1 MKRIILLAALLAGTV
16 CAAQKKPLDHSVY
29 DSWESVSG
37 ITISNDGRYVSYRI
51 TPQEGDAKL
60 IVKDILSGK
69 SIEIERGAVPTFTYD
84 GKWAVFS
91 IKAPFSATREAKIK
105 KKKDDEMPKDSLGY
119 LDLETFELGKIA
131 DVNSFK
137 TSYYSDIIAYEVGNK
152 KDKSVILWKI
162 GSESRDSVKN
172 ADKYILSQD
181 GKNLVAT
188 FKKDKKD
195 SLSCDAIVLYREGR
209 ADTLS
214 KDKKFY
220 SLPAF
225 NEESDKFVYL
235 ESADS
240 NDTGSKH
247 CSVVLY
253 DIAKESADVLVEN
266 AVNENADPFF
276 SRLSDRIF
284 LGLGEFIPENDTTI
298 VDFETASLD
307 IWNYDIYMTPP
318 IQKANSKRLATA
330 TSSAV
335 ININED
341 RHKIVPVGQDIEES
355 VRYFDGGEG
364 AYALVV
370 DDKAY
375 QISSTWDSNDFCDV
389 YLVNLSDG
397 SRRTVFTKLD
407 GRPSLSP
414 SGKYITWYTDR
425 NWFTYRVSDGK
436 VTNVTENIKGTFF
449 DDEDDHPM
457 PAPSIDRPHWFEGDE
472 AFLLAD
478 KYDLFFI
485 HPDGKKVKKLT
496 DGRKNDVSYTFTDIE
511 ANRISPAL
519 SKAGVSKIIGLKDDV
534 YATTFNRVNKEN
546 GLAKISL
553 DKGRKLFSFLEK
565 NSFPVVVKSGN
576 TIAYTKG
583 NFNEPNNIYITTD
596 EFGHSEKCSDIN
608 RQQSE
613 YNWGNVQLVHW
624 NAYDGAPL
632 DGLLFTPE
640 DLDPAKKYPMMIYF
654 YEKYSETLYSY
665 RAPAPSASTVN
676 IPFYASRGYVVF
688 IPDIVYTVGHPGE
701 SAYNCICAGAEA
713 MCEQFGFID
722 KNRMAIQGQSWGGYQ
737 TAYLVTRTNMF
748 AAAGAGA
755 PVGNMTSAYGGIRW
769 ESGMVRAMQYEHGQS
784 RIGSSL
790 WDEGGL
796 ELYLEN
802 SPVFHANKVT
812 TPTLIMHNDNDGA
825 VPWYQGIEFF
835 MSLRRFGSPAW
846 LLEYNNEA
854 HNLMERRNR
863 KDLSIRLQQFFDHYL
878 QGAPMPAWM
887 KTGIPIQRKGQYFG
901 YELTE

>member
-60 IVKDILSGK
+60 IVKDILSGR
-69 SIEIERGAVPTFTYD
+69 SIEIERGAAPTFTYD

-119 LDLETFELGKIA
+119 LDLETLKLDKIA

-137 TSYYSDIIAYEVGNK
+137 TSYYSDVIAYEVGNK

-225 NEESDKFVYL
+225 NEASDKFVYL

-240 NDTGSKH
+240 NSTGSKH

-341 RHKIVPVGQDIEES
+341 RHKIIPVGQDIEES

-370 DDKAY
+370 DDRAY

-397 SRRTVFTKLD
+397 SRKTVFKKLD

-414 SGKYITWYTDR
+414 SGKYITWFTDR

-457 PAPSIDRPHWFEGDE
+457 PAPSIDRPHWLEGDG

-478 KYDLFFI
+478 KYDLFLI
-485 HPDGKKVKKLT
+485 NPDGKKVKKLT
-496 DGRKNDVSYTFTDIE
+496 DGRKDDASYTFTNIE

-519 SKAGVSKIIGLKDDV
+519 TKAGVSKIIGPKDDV
-534 YATTFNRVNKEN
+534 YATAFNRVSKEN

-553 DKGRKLFSFLEK
+553 DKGKKLFSFLEK

-596 EFGHSEKCSDIN
+596 EFNHSEKCSDIN
-608 RQQSE
+608 RQQAE

-624 NAYDGAPL
+624 NAYDGTPL

-640 DLDPAKKYPMMIYF
+640 DLDPTKKYPMMIYF

-722 KNRMAIQGQSWGGYQ
+722 KSRMAIQGQSWGGYQ

-784 RIGSSL
+784 RIGASL

-802 SPVFHANKVT
+802 SPIFHADKVT

-887 KTGIPIQRKGQYFG
+887 KNGIPIQRKGQYFG